1 MSTVG
6 IAYAVAAGLLIGRG
20 FPSRRPVPMLVDTAA
35 LSGALLVIL
44 GSANLMAWALT
55 QSGFSDQLAQAL
67 AHTPGGRHGF
77 LAVAILVFILFGS
90 VLEGLPAIALFG
102 PLLFPVARTLGINDV
117 HFAIVA
123 LSSMGLGLYMP
134 PLGVGYYS
142 ACAISGVDPDDGF
155 RLIWPYLGL
164 LLAAIVLIAAMPM
177 LSVRFNA

>member
-1 MSTVG
+1 
-6 IAYAVAAGLLIGRG
+6 
-20 FPSRRPVPMLVDTAA
+20 MLVDTAA

-44 GSANLMAWALT
+44 GSANAMAWALT
-55 QSGFSDQLAQAL
+55 QSGFSAQLAQAL

-123 LSSMGLGLYMP
+123 LSSIGLGLYMP

-155 RLIWPYLGL
+155 QLIWPYLGL
-164 LLAAIVLIAAMPM
+164 LLAGIVLIAAVPDAVGQVQRVSSQ
-177 LSVRFNA
+177 SVALVCQPHEKSPSCP